1 MLCLEQGYQG
11 VPHQQLQGFFRK
23 TFIFEK
29 GALDLSQLLWQLNL
43 QYFFD
48 LMISGPP
55 MILTPLIHPLTHFNL
70 PLTRFHLYNN
80 FGIIY
85 VFVRRRRSL
94 LLYLH
99 HLFLLSDITFDSHDL
114 FSEVGSLLLQRD
126 YVLHDVD
133 EHAGLEEGLAGVVL
147 ETHDH
152 HFHAEALLS
161 VPDAVYEVTVTRK

>member
-1 MLCLEQGYQG
+1 M
-11 VPHQQLQGFFRK
+11 
-23 TFIFEK
+23 IF
-29 GALDLSQLLWQLNL
+29 
-43 QYFFD
+43 
-48 LMISGPP
+48 
-55 MILTPLIHPLTHFNL
+55 TPLIYPLTHFDL
-70 PLTRFHLYNN
+70 PFTRFHLYNN

-85 VFVRRRRSL
+85 VFVRRRLS

-114 FSEVGSLLLQRD
+114 FSEVGSLLLQGD

-133 EHAGLEEGLAGVVL
+133 EHAGLEEGLTGVVL

-152 HFHAEALLS
+152 NFHAEALLS